1 MSLEWH
7 IYYNSSCE
15 CNVEPEKWRK
25 SIQYC
30 MRTSEKWLLFKK
42 DLNAKKIQKVTFK
55 VCSSWKKYSYLS
67 WSRLYLAARIRPVVS
82 CLYYTLYPITLSP
95 HNRIPSIQVIYAVLL
110 STWAPLLEDYCTEIY
125 NIWIHNYNTIQ
136 LIKLN
141 TNNI

>member
-1 MSLEWH
+1 
-7 IYYNSSCE
+7 
-15 CNVEPEKWRK
+15 
-25 SIQYC
+25 

-55 VCSSWKKYSYLS
+55 VCSSWKKNSYLS

-141 TNNI
+141 TNNILKSLKDAFCFLYFNYWIKIRQVGV

>member
-1 MSLEWH
+1 
-7 IYYNSSCE
+7 
-15 CNVEPEKWRK
+15 
-25 SIQYC
+25 

-55 VCSSWKKYSYLS
+55 VCSSWKKNSYLS

-141 TNNI
+141 TNNILKSLKDAFCFLYFNYWIKILQVGV